1 MPEQEIQTTST
12 SKSTTVPEP
21 WWRGLCRWLW
31 KVSVFL
37 GMAVVLTLGVNVLST
52 WLTSSKGIIPPD
64 SPFAGMVTN
73 WPLTLAV
80 GVCLLLLAVLTFILS
95 GWPAYVAPSSLTQRN
110 RTYMLQRLR
119 YSYRELMAQS
129 LQGAAWLELGLAQ
142 KPDAVQNAT
151 TLLLRQSNQ
160 PERLL
165 PPGTSIVQVYEE
177 ANHELLILG
186 KPGVGK
192 STLLLQLA
200 QHLVEQAEQ
209 DAARPLP
216 VILPLSSWA
225 VKRPLIQDWLGEQLS
240 LIYDVPRQISREWV
254 DQEQVL
260 RLLDG
265 LDEVEESA
273 RAACIAA
280 INAYHR
286 EHLLPLVVCSRVVEY
301 ESAAVS
307 ERLAL
312 HSAVVVQPLT
322 PEQIDL
328 ALVQASKPLTALR
341 STLRRNPT
349 LRELASTPLMLSVL
363 MLTYQGT
370 SVRSLPQREA
380 ELQKQVWTD
389 YVQRMVERKGDTR
402 HYPLNVTCRWLGRLA
417 QEMRQRNLTIFYLEQ
432 LRPDWLPKRQ
442 RFFYFWS
449 VGLVFVLVFGLL
461 GWLLDRHFTGLLTG
475 LLSGSLLG
483 LLFWGNGKIEPVEDL
498 AWAWKG
504 PLIGLGGGLVG
515 GLLLGSLLGLLASFI
530 GLVHGWFIGLAF
542 GLAVGSVGGSVI
554 GLIRGLAGAFSDK
567 KLAERSSPTLNEGMR
582 RSATNGLLLIPIGG
596 LPFGLVGG
604 LVGWLIRGPFA
615 GLISGLIFWLAFGLI
630 TGLVGGLFAVVQHSF
645 LRIWLWGTH
654 LFPLH
659 VPRFLEDAR
668 TRILLQRVGGGYS
681 FAHRLLLDY
690 FADLNPES
698 ASASKIPPTAM
709 QTFQSTPPTSE

>member
-1 MPEQEIQTTST
+1 MDEGQPQVHNQGSVQGQNISQYQQIMQHFHGMGG
-12 SKSTTVPEP
+12 EP
-21 WWRGLCRWLW
+21 
-31 KVSVFL
+31 
-37 GMAVVLTLGVNVLST
+37 AH
-52 WLTSSKGIIPPD
+52 
-64 SPFAGMVTN
+64 
-73 WPLTLAV
+73 
-80 GVCLLLLAVLTFILS
+80 
-95 GWPAYVAPSSLTQRN
+95 VAPSTLTQRN

-129 LQGAAWLELGLAQ
+129 LQGAAWLELGLAH

-151 TLLLRQSNQ
+151 TLLLRQPNQ
-160 PERLL
+160 PEQRL

-177 ANHELLILG
+177 ANHELLILDE
-186 KPGVGK
+186 PGVGK

-209 DAARPLP
+209 DTARPLP

-254 DQEQVL
+254 HQEQVL
-260 RLLDG
+260 PLLDG

-286 EHLLPLVVCSRVVEY
+286 EHLLPLVVCSRVAEY
-301 ESAAVS
+301 ESAAVP
-307 ERLAL
+307 EQLVL
-312 HSAVVVQPLT
+312 HSAAAVQLLT
-322 PEQIDL
+322 QEQIDASL
-328 ALVQASKPLTALR
+328 IQAGKPLKALR
-341 STLRRNPT
+341 SALRRNPT
-349 LRELASTPLMLSVL
+349 LRELASAPLMLSIL

-370 SVRSLPQREA
+370 SLRSLPQREA

-389 YVQRMVERKGDTR
+389 YVQRMVERKGDIR

-432 LRPDWLPKRQ
+432 LQPDWLPEQQ
-442 RFFYFWS
+442 RRFYPWS
-449 VGLVFVLVFGLL
+449 VGLVFGLGFGLL
-461 GWLLDRHFTGLLTG
+461 GWLLDRPFTGLIIGLLTG
-475 LLSGSLLG
+475 SLIG
-483 LLFWGNGKIEPVEDL
+483 LLARGTGKIELVEDL
-498 AWAWKG
+498 AWEWKG

-530 GLVHGWFIGLAF
+530 GLIHGSFVGLVFGLAF
-542 GLAVGSVGGSVI
+542 GLVGGSVI

-567 KLAERSSPTLNEGMR
+567 KLAERSSRTPNEGMR

-604 LVGWLIRGPFA
+604 LVGGLIRGLFA
-615 GLISGLIFWLAFGLI
+615 GLISGLIFWLACGLI
-630 TGLVGGLFAVVQHSF
+630 TGLVGGLFAVAQHFF

-654 LFPLH
+654 LLPLN

-668 TRILLQRVGGGYS
+668 TRILLRRVGGGYS

-698 ASASKIPPTAM
+698 ASKTPPTAM
-709 QTFQSTPPTSE
+709 QAFQSTPPTSE